1 MDAEQPRMSLRPE
14 EEAVQ
19 RIRVVEKWDVLMHLN
34 VGVTRKRAQLAVE
47 LAGLPYLLSLAIV
60 AL

>member
-1 MDAEQPRMSLRPE
+1 MSLRPE

-34 VGVTRKRAQLAVE
+34 VEVTRKRAQLAVE